1 MAPVDYQPRL
11 IDSLLDE
18 LVGTLP
24 AVMVTG
30 ARATGKT
37 TTAIRHAA
45 SVLRLDRPAQAAAFA
60 ADPDVAL
67 GEYEEPILLDEWQE
81 VPAVLGA
88 VKRAVDRDTRPGR
101 FLLTGSVRADIEA
114 ATWPGT
120 GRVVKLHM
128 AGMAVRE
135 LHGDAGGPSF
145 FDRLVAGD
153 LASPERPPN
162 LREYVELALASGFP
176 EPALSLAPPARAR
189 WLEGYVDQVLTRDV
203 IELEPRRDPT
213 RLRRYF
219 ESYALNSAGIVSD
232 AALLRAA
239 GVNRVTALAYERLL
253 TDLFAVEAV
262 PAWASNRLRRLS
274 RSPKRYVSDPAV
286 MASTLGVDAQ
296 AVLRDADLLGR
307 LLDTFVAAQL
317 RAELPIAARRPRLHH
332 LREEHGRQEIDL
344 IAELGGRDVLA
355 FEVKADAA
363 PGKDAGRHLAWL
375 RDRIG
380 DRFLAGVVFHTGPAP
395 FELSERVVAAPI
407 CSLWGGGRS
416 A

>member
-1 MAPVDYQPRL
+1 VSPTEYQPRL
-11 IDSLLDE
+11 IDPLLEE

-45 SVLRLDRPAQAAAFA
+45 SVLRLDRPAQAEAFA
-60 ADPDVAL
+60 VDPDVAL
-67 GEYEEPILLDEWQE
+67 SEYEEPILLDEWQE

-88 VKRAVDRDTRPGR
+88 VKRAVDSDSRPGR

-120 GRVVKLHM
+120 GRVVKVHV

-135 LHGDAGGPSF
+135 LHGDAGSPSF
-145 FDRLVAGD
+145 FDRLANGD
-153 LASPERPPN
+153 LPTARRPPN
-162 LREYVELALASGFP
+162 LREYVDLALASGFP
-176 EPALSLAPPARAR
+176 EPALTLASPARTR
-189 WLEGYVDQVLTRDV
+189 WLEGYVDQVLTRDA

-219 ESYALNSAGIVSD
+219 ESYALNSAGVVSD
-232 AALLRAA
+232 ATLLRAA
-239 GVNRVTALAYERLL
+239 GINRVTALAYERLL
-253 TDLFAVEAV
+253 TDLFVVDAV

-286 MASTLGVDAQ
+286 MASALGIDGHTVI
-296 AVLRDADLLGR
+296 RDADLLGR
-307 LLDTFVAAQL
+307 LLETFVTAQL
-317 RAELPIAARRPRLHH
+317 RAELPTAARRPRLHH

-344 IAELGGRDVLA
+344 IAELGGRDVFA

-380 DRFLAGVVFHTGPAP
+380 DRFVAGVVFHTGPAP
-395 FELSERVVAAPI
+395 FELSERIAAVPI
-407 CSLWGGGRS
+407 CVLWGGGTS